1 MQIPNF
7 QAESKILIATCQFSR
22 PLSSGWRV
30 MKGQR
35 WKERLTE
42 REGNSMERVGSRK
55 IDDRSC
61 LSTLTW
67 FVPSVNFWL
76 QYRRHVSLHG
86 HAMEARQNVRE
97 NGRRLCDS
105 QSAPSA
111 LVFFLPLISSLFTRL
126 PIFSSFH
133 FLVLCFF
140 FFGLGRFTSS
150 SVKISQDRDCIVERT
165 EATRRRDGENNG
177 VHKFQKIVSATLQ
190 LQDKRDGG

>member
-22 PLSSGWRV
+22 PVSSGWRV

-35 WKERLTE
+35 WKEKLTE

-111 LVFFLPLISSLFTRL
+111 LVFFLPLISSLFTGL

-133 FLVLCFF
+133 FLVLCFSF
-140 FFGLGRFTSS
+140 FRARSFYFFLREN
-150 SVKISQDRDCIVERT
+150 I
-165 EATRRRDGENNG
+165 TRPRLHRGENRGN
-177 VHKFQKIVSATLQ
+177 ATPRRGEQ
-190 LQDKRDGG
+190 RGA